1 VADTTVGQLIL
12 DGEAE
17 RTSATPDAGALL
29 DYKDLFE
36 AINAAS

>member
-1 VADTTVGQLIL
+1 MYQGSLSFLL

-17 RTSATPDAGALL
+17 RTSATPSRATLL
-29 DYKDLFE
+29 AYKDLFE